1 MPPLRQFV
9 LPSPAREVFPQVYD
23 ALIEQ
28 FADRDGQPQ
37 FSLGGA
43 TILAARWHHRRS
55 RDLDFKVWDAAALY
69 QYTTGRAAQD
79 LDETVYRCSRGLRNS
94 TWPNQITYRI
104 PGRHDIDLTGGE
116 GVLARP
122 REQVAIEGRAI
133 EIVDTEEILWGKVLG
148 RSEHAP
154 VRDLFDFDVALRMDR
169 ESLETAVNALHT
181 RHVATVLHQWHE
193 LRKTY
198 EKEARTLL
206 EGVPPRFEALQDK
219 CWAHASAA
227 FALAAYREVHTVYE
241 NGRAR
246 VQARLHDQN
255 EKEIGDHTDPRAVAR
270 QHWELGIVEQWASP
284 RTLERYAAK
293 MNGPRHVERTKT
305 LDVDLADDPD
315 LEAAVRALPD
325 RAQIEVHATGRCR
338 IDRHWFDGRM
348 DRPRRETVAEA
359 PTPGEAARMASELGI
374 VPETEVLLFEQTL
387 ERERERV
394 RRRERQRAQH

>member
-1 MPPLRQFV
+1 MARLRAFA
-9 LPSPAREVFPQVYD
+9 LPHPAREAFAKVYD
-23 ALIEQ
+23 ALLEQ
-28 FADRDGQPQ
+28 FADRDGHPQ

-43 TILAARWHHRRS
+43 TVLAGRWAHRRS
-55 RDLDFKVWDAAALY
+55 HDLDFKVWDEAALY
-69 QYTTGRAAQD
+69 HYTSGYATQE
-79 LDETVYRCSRGLRNS
+79 LDDALYRCSQGVRKT

-104 PGRHDIDLTGGE
+104 PGQYDIDLTGGE

-122 REQVAIEGRAI
+122 REQVEIEGRVI

-148 RSEHAP
+148 RSQAAP
-154 VRDLFDFDVALRMDR
+154 VRDLFDFAVAARMDQK
-169 ESLETAVNALHT
+169 SLKTAVNALHT
-181 RHVATVLHQWHE
+181 EQIGTALQKWHKQ
-193 LRKTY
+193 RKEY
-198 EKEARTLL
+198 EAEAQDLL
-206 EGVPPRFEALQDK
+206 QGVPEQFQTLRDK
-219 CWAHASAA
+219 PWAHASAA

-246 VQARLHDQN
+246 VQARLHGEN

-270 QHWELGIVEQWASP
+270 QHWELGIIKQWASP

-293 MNGPRHVERTKT
+293 MNGPRHVEKSKT

-315 LEAAVRALPD
+315 LEAAVRALPN

-348 DRPRRETVAEA
+348 DQPRRETVAEA
-359 PTPGEAARMASELGI
+359 PTPSEAARMASELGI
-374 VPETEVLLFEQTL
+374 VPETEVLLFKQTL

-394 RRRERQRAQH
+394 QRRERQRAQH